1 MRAYITYNSAVTAE
15 ILLRMELTATDKG
28 VTRFVTVDNDILYNR
43 TLQDVI
49 ALKKDIV
56 LDFTSLK
63 ACLDPQ
69 RDGGLEVSAA
79 HAHYVLLDPKLF
91 DI

>member
-1 MRAYITYNSAVTAE
+1 
-15 ILLRMELTATDKG
+15 MELEPIATDEGDK
-28 VTRFVTVDNDILYNR
+28 DNDILYTK

-69 RDGGLEVSAA
+69 RERLDGGLEVYKHSACA
-79 HAHYVLLDPKLF
+79 L
-91 DI
+91 

>member
-1 MRAYITYNSAVTAE
+1 
-15 ILLRMELTATDKG
+15 MELTATDKG

-43 TLQDVI
+43 TLQNVI

-79 HAHYVLLDPKLF
+79 HAHYVLLIRSSLIYCHQALVCKMLF
-91 DI
+91 AEKP